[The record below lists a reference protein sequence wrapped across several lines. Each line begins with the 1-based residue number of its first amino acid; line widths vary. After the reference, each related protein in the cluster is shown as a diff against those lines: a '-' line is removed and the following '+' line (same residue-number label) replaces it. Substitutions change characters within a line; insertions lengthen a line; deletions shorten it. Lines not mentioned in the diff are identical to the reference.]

1 MSCYFKML
9 RFKLTLVWIVLKKKN
24 MKDISSQKK
33 SVNKLKTWTKISQ
46 RAHSLNILNS
56 DKDIIINL
64 FKKAYENNDIELKH
78 VDTRKRKFVET
89 QAIVVAVVYEYFK
102 LTLSQ
107 IGFIIGKHH
116 ATTLH
121 YINLYEDVLCSD
133 KDNRDLYIM
142 LSMYVNKEIYGD
154 NGSRSYDLESK
165 DNKELKAM
173 CKGLIIENRKLLANM
188 HSIKALVNV

>member
-1 MSCYFKML
+1 ML